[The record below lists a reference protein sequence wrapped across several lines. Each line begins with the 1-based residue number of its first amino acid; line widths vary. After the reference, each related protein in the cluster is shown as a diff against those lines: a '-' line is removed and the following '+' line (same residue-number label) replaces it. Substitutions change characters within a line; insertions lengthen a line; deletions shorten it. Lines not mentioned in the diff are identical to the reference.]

1 MKKMTLLIALVTV
14 AILAGSAGTSPAWAH
29 WRWGLG
35 FYAAPP
41 VVVAPP
47 PAVYY
52 RGYYPPYAYY
62 GPGYGYDPG
71 YRAWVPGHWEERR
84 VPGGWERFWIPGYW
98 DYR

>member
-1 MKKMTLLIALVTV
+1 VGPQPLGGK
-14 AILAGSAGTSPAWAH
+14 AGP
-29 WRWGLG
+29 R
-35 FYAAPP
+35 PP

-62 GPGYGYDPG
+62 YGPGYGYDRG
-71 YRAWVPGHWEERR
+71 YRVWVPGHWEERR
-84 VPGGWERFWIPGYW
+84 VPGGWERFWVPGNW